1 LPDVLNTYRLI
12 LSLLDRR
19 EKRRLG
25 LLLVLI
31 MVTGLLETAG
41 VAAIL
46 PLLSV
51 LSDPGLV
58 ETNRILARLYATL
71 GFTSIVSF
79 QFFLGFATFVTVVA
93 GLAFRALTTYGII
106 RFTRTRSYL
115 LSRRML
121 QNYLHQPYAW
131 FLSKHSSQL
140 STVVLT
146 EVENMISR
154 VMMPAMKLLPA
165 LVTALMIA
173 GLVLLME
180 PVVAFGVVVVIGG
193 SFWMIYMALRRALR
207 RFGVMRKDA
216 NSARFRVVQE
226 ATGGIKE
233 LKLMGLEPGFLQRFE
248 VEARRMARAESMVSL
263 TAQMPRIVIEGLAFG
278 TILLVILFLLIRGG
292 GDIAAT
298 LPAIGLIALASM
310 RLMPA
315 MQLIYQHIASVRAN
329 DKLLESVHQELTEIR
344 SSVFAARAEAEKLP
358 PLPLREKLE
367 LREVSYAYPTADR
380 QALDRL
386 SMTIRANSRVGIVG
400 STGAGKTTVV
410 DIILGL
416 LRPQSGALVVDGRE
430 ITDDL
435 LRPWQKSVGYV
446 PQHIFLSDDTV
457 AANVAFGIPAKAI
470 DMQAVERA
478 ARIAALHDF
487 VLEKLPQGYATPVG
501 ERGMRLS
508 GGQRQ
513 RIGIARALYHDPDI
527 LVLDEATSAL
537 DNLTEQAVMEAVSN
551 LAGAKTV
558 VMIAH
563 RLSTVRDCETIFLL
577 EHGRLAAQGTYDELV
592 QTNVQFRRM
601 VGGMT

>member
-51 LSDPGLV
+51 LSDPGIV
-58 ETNRILARLYATL
+58 ETNRTLSRLYGTL
-71 GFTSIVSF
+71 GFTSVTSF
-79 QFFLGFATFVTVVA
+79 QIFLGVATFLTVVV
-93 GLAFRALTTYGII
+93 GLGFRAMTTYGII
-106 RFTRTRSYL
+106 RFTRTRSHL

-146 EVENMISR
+146 EVENMITK

-248 VEARRMARAESMVSL
+248 VEARRMARAEGMVSL
-263 TAQMPRIVIEGLAFG
+263 LAQMPRIVIEGLAFG

-298 LPAIGLIALASM
+298 LPAIGLISLASM

-329 DKLLESVHQELTEIR
+329 DKLLESVHQELTQIR

-386 SMTIRANSRVGIVG
+386 SMTVRANSRVGIVG

-430 ITDDL
+430 ITNDL

-457 AANVAFGIPAKAI
+457 AANVAFGAPAKAI

-487 VLEKLPQGYATPVG
+487 VLEQLPQGYATPVG
-501 ERGMRLS
+501 ERGVRLS

-513 RIGIARALYHDPDI
+513 RVGIARALYHDPDI
-527 LVLDEATSAL
+527 LIMDEATSAL
-537 DNLTEQAVMEAVSN
+537 DNLTEQAVMEAVNN

-563 RLSTVRDCETIFLL
+563 RLSTVRDCDTIVLL

-592 QTNVQFRRM
+592 QNNVQFRRM